1 MLLVEGVQILCALN
15 KDLDTTQKWSKER
28 MKQQSRDWRKM
39 KAHSTGW
46 ERLSTGSPL
55 LKSLGLESPLEVSI
69 GYLVCTLCKWRG
81 GSTITKSCTRCMPC
95 VNGEDISCHS
105 PRVSIWFSSPKSGWI
120 GLMFL
125 PPDPFSCLRGMD
137 GRTWKSV
144 LSKWHAPGHWQLR
157 TRGNQLVPLRNAHPC
172 LHTAQNKVSVLV
184 LNPLKWVSRLRAFM
198 KPFFGQGRSLSF
210 CSHKAAGIAPLTL
223 KLFKK
228 KQRE

>member
-1 MLLVEGVQILCALN
+1 MLLVEGVQVLGALN
-15 KDLDTTQKWSKER
+15 KDLGITQKWSKER
-28 MKQQSRDWRKM
+28 MKQQSRDWWKM

-81 GSTITKSCTRCMPC
+81 GSKITKSCTQCMPC

-105 PRVSIWFSSPKSGWI
+105 PRVSIWLILQSQGESALCSCLQTLFSS
-120 GLMFL
+120 
-125 PPDPFSCLRGMD
+125 LRGMD

-172 LHTAQNKVSVLV
+172 LHTAQNKVSVLG

-198 KPFFGQGRSLSF
+198 KPFFGEARSLSF
-210 CSHKAAGIAPLTL
+210 CSHKAAGIAPLSL
-223 KLFKK
+223 KFF
-228 KQRE
+228 

>member
-1 MLLVEGVQILCALN
+1 MTLVLSCGKFQVVFHCHFLKTRWTDEKQNSVLKQDIKIMLLVEGVQILCALN

-69 GYLVCTLCKWRG
+69 GYLVWTLCKWRG

-125 PPDPFSCLRGMD
+125 PPDPFL
-137 GRTWKSV
+137 
-144 LSKWHAPGHWQLR
+144 LP
-157 TRGNQLVPLRNAHPC
+157 P
-172 LHTAQNKVSVLV
+172 
-184 LNPLKWVSRLRAFM
+184 
-198 KPFFGQGRSLSF
+198 
-210 CSHKAAGIAPLTL
+210 
-223 KLFKK
+223 
-228 KQRE
+228 